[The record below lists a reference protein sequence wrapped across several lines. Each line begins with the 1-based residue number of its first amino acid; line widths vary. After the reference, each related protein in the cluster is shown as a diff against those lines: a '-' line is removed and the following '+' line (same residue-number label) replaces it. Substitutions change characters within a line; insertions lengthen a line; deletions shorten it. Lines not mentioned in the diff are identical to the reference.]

1 MNAPNGWKN
10 MNDSSTTEVLL
21 FDNDS
26 IRLDENKSL

>member
-10 MNDSSTTEVLL
+10 MSDSSTIEVLL